1 MTTLHTECRALSQV
15 AGGQVLCLGKCCFSG
30 LRKFISLFFIVSPPI
45 LGELNPPEC
54 TQFEGTKQVHQ
65 YNKCVQF
72 QGTNQVHQYNKCVQ
86 FVGTNQGHQYNKYR
100 IVLKCNIV
108 HIALL
113 SSVAAMALQMCVGP
127 IE

>member
-1 MTTLHTECRALSQV
+1 MTTLHTECRALSQA
-15 AGGQVLCLGKCCFSG
+15 AGGRVLCLGKGCFSG
-30 LRKFISLFFIVSPPI
+30 LTTFILLFFIVLPPI

-54 TQFEGTKQVHQ
+54 AQFE
-65 YNKCVQF
+65 
-72 QGTNQVHQYNKCVQ
+72 GTNQVHQYNKCVQ
-86 FVGTNQGHQYNKYR
+86 FEGTNQGHQYNKYC

-113 SSVAAMALQMCVGP
+113 SSVAAMALQMCVRP